1 MSSMFSAPSPPGRSA
16 FGYKGQEVKIKHL
29 CFSAKAMQGRSNCKD
44 REGKEVTVMLIQDQN
59 MIEIQ
64 VRG

>member
-1 MSSMFSAPSPPGRSA
+1 
-16 FGYKGQEVKIKHL
+16 
-29 CFSAKAMQGRSNCKD
+29 MQGQSNCED

-64 VRG
+64 VRE